1 MTSMYPVTLNLT
13 GKFCTV
19 VGGGSVAVRKV
30 KSLVEQGAEVTVIS
44 PALDE
49 ELLAMQKQ
57 FVWRKSPYKD
67 GILEGSFLVIA
78 ATDNRDVNHAVAQWC
93 SDNQVLVNVV
103 DSREESSFTV
113 NAMVQ
118 RGDLLLAVSTNGV
131 SPAVS
136 KKIRQDLEQQY
147 GDEYAVMLEILAEAR
162 EEALNTISDAGK
174 RRLFLQSVADMQL
187 PELLKSE
194 TKEEVQKRVK
204 LCLSSYLA

>member
-1 MTSMYPVTLNLT
+1 MTSMYPVTLNLA

-30 KSLVEQGAEVTVIS
+30 TSLIEQGAEVTVIS
-44 PALDE
+44 PALDN
-49 ELLAMQKQ
+49 ELLAMQDQ
-57 FVWRKSPYKD
+57 FVWRKAAYQD
-67 GILEGSFLVIA
+67 GMLTGSFLVIA
-78 ATDNRDVNHAVAQWC
+78 ATDSRDVNHAVAEWC
-93 SDNQVLVNVV
+93 NDNQILVNVA

-118 RGDLLLAVSTNGV
+118 RGDLLLAVSTGGI

-136 KKIRQDLEQQY
+136 RKIRQELEQQY
-147 GDEYAVMLEILAEAR
+147 GPEYGVMLEILAESR
-162 EEALNTISDAGK
+162 KEALNTITDAAK
-174 RRLFLQSVADMQL
+174 RRQFLQSVADMDL
-187 PELLKSE
+187 PELLKCE